1 MKEKLLT
8 VVWSASLF
16 LLGASSMV
24 TSVAALFGFSLPEL
38 AVQIFSTV
46 QLLSLPILVYSTVKQ
61 FLRKRGEQNET

>member
-1 MKEKLLT
+1 MKEKVLT

-16 LLGASSMV
+16 LLGVSSMV

-61 FLRKRGEQNET
+61 FLQKRGE

>member
-1 MKEKLLT
+1 MKEKVLT

-16 LLGASSMV
+16 LLGVSSTV

-38 AVQIFSTV
+38 AVRIFSTV